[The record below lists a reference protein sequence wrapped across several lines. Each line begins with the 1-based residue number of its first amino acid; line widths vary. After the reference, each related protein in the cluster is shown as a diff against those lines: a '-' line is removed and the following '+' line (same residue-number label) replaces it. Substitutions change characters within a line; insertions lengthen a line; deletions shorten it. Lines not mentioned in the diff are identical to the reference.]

1 MSNFES
7 VSINKE
13 KTGEKVLVILREKI
27 MLGQLKSGFHLKETV
42 LSKEL
47 GVSRG
52 PIREA
57 ITHLES
63 EGLVSTHSNGRT
75 TVEGFSM
82 ADLENLY
89 NARINLETYAISQL
103 TLIDIENG
111 KSDLY
116 RCLESMVKVMKK
128 GSVMLKQIYYFMNY
142 LLKSTGNKT
151 LIQLW
156 KSLHGIIK
164 TLINVTSDYTGH
176 QMEIIDEHILIVN
189 YLEMGEFKR
198 AQNQLEYHLKGA
210 LEFYKKAAI
219 LLERMGNKNEY

>member
-1 MSNFES
+1 MSNIDL

-27 MLGQLKSGFHLKETV
+27 MLGHLKSGFHLKETN

-57 ITHLES
+57 ITQLES

-75 TVEGFSM
+75 TVEGFSIK
-82 ADLENLY
+82 DIENLY
-89 NARINLETYAISQL
+89 NTRINLETYAISQL
-103 TLIDIENG
+103 TSKDIENG
-111 KSDLY
+111 KADLY
-116 RCLESMVKVMKK
+116 RCLELMEEGHEK
-128 GSVMLKQIYYFMNY
+128 GERDVEAD
-142 LLKSTGNKT
+142 LLFHELLIKSTGNKT

-156 KSLHGIIK
+156 KSLQGIVK
-164 TLINVTSDYTGH
+164 TLINVTSDYAGH
-176 QMEIIDEHILIVN
+176 QKEIIEEHILVVKS
-189 YLEMGEFKR
+189 LEMGEFKK
-198 AQNQLEYHLKGA
+198 AQDLLEYHLKGA

-219 LLERMGNKNEY
+219 LLREDENEK